1 MSRRD
6 LSKLADEVFA
16 DAHDFLRED
25 ADEDV
30 KRGHRDGTRRFA
42 SARIIDLERIKPDSE
57 QVRKIDE
64 NSDDIAELSNS
75 IERHGVLQPITVRF
89 DDTEDIF
96 IIITGERRYWASLKA
111 GKKRIPCIIKER
123 LGRDEI
129 SFQQMVE
136 NLQRENLSPVEEA
149 EGIKKLGE
157 EFKIT
162 SKVISE
168 QLGKSESYI
177 SRTIRLN
184 DLPKQ
189 IKKEIATSQ
198 FKHISKEHL
207 IQVVR
212 QNDIDKQM
220 RLWEIIKEGQV
231 NIRQAREIAKKQKTK
246 VIEKKIV
253 EEKKS
258 PSIAS
263 EVKEFEIWIKNID
276 FNGIH
281 SSQTLYL
288 AEYINKLTKTLIAAA
303 NKLVML
309 K

>member
-16 DAHDFLRED
+16 DAVNLSQPD
-25 ADEDV
+25 ANTEY
-30 KRGHRDGTRRFA
+30 KKGHREGTRRF
-42 SARIIDLERIKPDSE
+42 SNARIIDLDRIKPDSE

-64 NSDDIAELSNS
+64 TSDDIGELSHS
-75 IERHGVLQPITVRF
+75 IKTHGVLQPITVRY
-89 DDTEDIF
+89 DDAEDIF

-129 SFQQMVE
+129 SFQQIVE
-136 NLQRENLSPVEEA
+136 NLQREDLSPVEEA

-189 IKKEIATSQ
+189 IKSEIATSQ

-212 QNDIDKQM
+212 QNDIKKQM

-231 NIRQAREIAKKQKTK
+231 NIRQVREIAKKQKTK
-246 VIEKKIV
+246 VIEKKEV
-253 EEKKS
+253 EEKKR
-258 PSIAS
+258 PSIATNIN
-263 EVKEFEIWIKNID
+263 EFEAWIKNID
-276 FNGIH
+276 FNEIH
-281 SSQTLYL
+281 SSQTLDL

>member
-6 LSKLADEVFA
+6 LSRLADEVFA
-16 DAHDFLRED
+16 DAHDIPTHDE
-25 ADEDV
+25 DEDV
-30 KRGHRDGTRRFA
+30 KRGHRDGTRRF
-42 SARIIDLERIKPDSE
+42 SNARIIDLDRIKPDAE

-64 NSDDIAELSNS
+64 KSEDIAELSRS
-75 IERHGVLQPITVRF
+75 IKTHGVLQPITVRYE
-89 DDTEDIF
+89 DSEDIF
-96 IIITGERRYWASLKA
+96 IIITGERRYWASMKA
-111 GKKRIPCIIKER
+111 GKKRIPCIIKDR

-136 NLQRENLSPVEEA
+136 NLQREDLSPVEEA

-184 DLPKQ
+184 DLPKK
-189 IKKEIATSQ
+189 IKNEIATSQ

-212 QNDIDKQM
+212 QNDVEKQM
-220 RLWEIIKEGQV
+220 RLWEIIKEGQI
-231 NIRQAREIAKKQKTK
+231 NIRQAREIAKKQKAHVTERK
-246 VIEKKIV
+246 EV
-253 EEKKS
+253 EEKVS
-258 PSIAS
+258 PSI
-263 EVKEFEIWIKNID
+263 ETKINEFEIWIKNID
-276 FNGIH
+276 FNETH
-281 SSQTLYL
+281 SAQPLDL
-288 AEYINKLTKTLIAAA
+288 AEHINKLTKTLITVA